1 MVCVVICNTI
11 SIIQVCT
18 HRWINNITWLIF
30 NHLSIYYILIRLQMG
45 THYDF
50 AFVLLCC
57 AVLCCII
64 YNVYCVCS
72 CAWVYVSDYW
82 NVIFSFYELCKYC
95 IGIHTLKVW
104 PYRVLLISYLILMM
118 WQIIYLDQLSALY
131 ILVSIKQIVC
141 DAIQCTHY
149 THKHIYSKRWCW

>member
-11 SIIQVCT
+11 SIIQIST

-57 AVLCCII
+57 VVSYNIQCILCMFVRLGLCKWLLK
-64 YNVYCVCS
+64 C
-72 CAWVYVSDYW
+72 D
-82 NVIFSFYELCKYC
+82 IFSFYELCKYC
-95 IGIHTLKVW
+95 IGIYTLNVW

-141 DAIQCTHY
+141 DAIHCTR
-149 THKHIYSKRWCW
+149 TNKHIYSKRWCC